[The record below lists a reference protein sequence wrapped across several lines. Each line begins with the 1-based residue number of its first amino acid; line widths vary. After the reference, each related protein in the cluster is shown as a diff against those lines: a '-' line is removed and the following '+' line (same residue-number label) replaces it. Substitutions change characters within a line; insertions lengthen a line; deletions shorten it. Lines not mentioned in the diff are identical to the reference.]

1 MPHNIHLRGR
11 YLLKFQLPR
20 EVAEAERSLT
30 FAAQRGAVFYLGVMF
45 LTCPKVKKQQSQATS
60 ASLQGKPGKVNP
72 KWGCA
77 AGLAYFTTSAAVT
90 ARFKKKIKI
99 LESRKDRP

>member
-1 MPHNIHLRGR
+1 
-11 YLLKFQLPR
+11 
-20 EVAEAERSLT
+20 
-30 FAAQRGAVFYLGVMF
+30 MF

-60 ASLQGKPGKVNP
+60 ALLQGKPGKVNP

-90 ARFKKKIKI
+90 ARFKKKNKNPWEQERQA
-99 LESRKDRP
+99 LMSVLK